1 MLITVNFCFTIFQMD
16 SMEMDLDLNE
26 VSPKRIL
33 RACPRSVLTSGLGFL
48 NLGETNLLT
57 VFIFFRHA
65 FDRSP
70 AIFLPGR
77 WSSNTF
83 DIGFESAC
91 STTCIGVTQGI
102 RYTVLVPFRNMCT
115 LPRLIPNLC
124 LKTWCGLSQSMTN
137 LT

>member
-1 MLITVNFCFTIFQMD
+1 MCTLPRLIQSLCLQLGVFSHLVSHLLNFVDNFSKQNALKTYG
-16 SMEMDLDLNE
+16 
-26 VSPKRIL
+26 VSH
-33 RACPRSVLTSGLGFL
+33 
-48 NLGETNLLT
+48 NLGEANLLT

-91 STTCIGVTQGI
+91 SATCIGVTHQDILSHAYDKLDI
-102 RYTVLVPFRNMCT
+102 R
-115 LPRLIPNLC
+115 
-124 LKTWCGLSQSMTN
+124 
-137 LT
+137 

>member
-1 MLITVNFCFTIFQMD
+1 MAFLC
-16 SMEMDLDLNE
+16 
-26 VSPKRIL
+26 VSH
-33 RACPRSVLTSGLGFL
+33 
-48 NLGETNLLT
+48 NLGETNILA
-57 VFIFFRHA
+57 VCIFFRHA

-91 STTCIGVTQGI
+91 SATCIGVTHQGI

-115 LPRLIPNLC
+115 LPRLI
-124 LKTWCGLSQSMTN
+124 
-137 LT
+137 

>member
-1 MLITVNFCFTIFQMD
+1 MSHLLILSKQNALKTYG
-16 SMEMDLDLNE
+16 
-26 VSPKRIL
+26 VSH
-33 RACPRSVLTSGLGFL
+33 
-48 NLGETNLLT
+48 NLGEANLLT

-91 STTCIGVTQGI
+91 SATVGIGVTHQGI
-102 RYTVLVPFRNMCT
+102 RYMFGTIL
-115 LPRLIPNLC
+115 
-124 LKTWCGLSQSMTN
+124 
-137 LT
+137 